1 MELLTRLKH
10 TGVQLGIFYA
20 CEKFP
25 LTQSHSRIHTKQG
38 KLQRDTVLRRA
49 KLKNFNRQFFAS
61 QNVQLEIKPKM
72 FQTEPAIN
80 MKLFAYSVNL
90 SNEDNAPD
98 SFRAKNAATCHFVG
112 SCWSGKKQIRKKVGP
127 IQLCKIMLIKVT
139 TIRWVSSCTT

>member
-1 MELLTRLKH
+1 M
-10 TGVQLGIFYA
+10 
-20 CEKFP
+20 
-25 LTQSHSRIHTKQG
+25 
-38 KLQRDTVLRRA
+38 
-49 KLKNFNRQFFAS
+49 KNFNRQFFAS
-61 QNVQLEIKPKM
+61 QNVQLGIKPKM